1 MSERDK
7 QRQHA
12 QLVDEQITA
21 LENLLESTQKDLA
34 ALKLAREILNEP
46 PRKVTECSLV
56 KHYALV
62 SKVSYTVDC
71 SECHKESFGLDDEW
85 SHCPKCGSVVTEVVR
100 EDDPRDRLQD
110 KAAKR
115 LFDKLHQETTH
126 V

>member
-71 SECHKESFGLDDEW
+71 SECHNEIFGYEDSW
-85 SHCPKCGSVVTEVVR
+85 KFCPVCGSMITGISR
-100 EDDPRDRLQD
+100 EDDPRDRLQS
-110 KAAKR
+110 KAAQE
-115 LFDKLHQETTH
+115 LFTKLQETTH